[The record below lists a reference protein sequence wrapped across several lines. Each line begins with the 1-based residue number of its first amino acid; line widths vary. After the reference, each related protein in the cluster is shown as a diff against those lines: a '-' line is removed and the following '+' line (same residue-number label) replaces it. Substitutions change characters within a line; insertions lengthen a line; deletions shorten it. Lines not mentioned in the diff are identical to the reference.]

1 MNRMWIAVFG
11 VAILA
16 VSAFSIYIDQG
27 SERKS
32 VSAAKQEAVFSMLAK
47 RAALPDAR
55 FTDGDGRPMRLSD
68 FRGKTILLNVWATWC
83 APCRKEMPALE
94 RLQAKLRGSAF
105 EVVALSIDRGGATA
119 VKSFYEELDIKDLR
133 VYVDATAQ
141 AFSEFNAI
149 GLPTTLLIDAQ
160 GREIGRKVGPAEWDS
175 PEVVKVIEK
184 YVEMP
189 TVSATAEA
197 AHGLPSKQ

>member
-1 MNRMWIAVFG
+1 MNRMWIAVSG
-11 VAILA
+11 VAVLA

-27 SERKS
+27 SERKN
-32 VSAAKQEAVFSMLAK
+32 VSTAKQEAVFSMLAK
-47 RAALPDAR
+47 RAALPDVR
-55 FTDGDGRPMRLSD
+55 FTDGDGRSVRLSG
-68 FRGKTILLNVWATWC
+68 FRGKTILLNIWATWC

-94 RLQAKLRGSAF
+94 RLQAKLGGPAF

-119 VKSFYEELDIKDLR
+119 VKSFYEELGIKDLR

-141 AFSEFNAI
+141 APSEFNAI

-175 PEVVKVIEK
+175 PEVVRVIQK
-184 YVEMP
+184 YLETP
-189 TVSATAEA
+189 TAS
-197 AHGLPSKQ
+197 GRR